1 MITRQDILEQ
11 AVHKCLVE
19 MYKWAQPSIDIDKLI
34 KSGYKDTRENPLY
47 ERHYLSYDNYK
58 YIVDRFI
65 EAYGMTDKWDDIFD
79 LIYKYLIE
87 GGIKDK
93 YIQPKDAPGYRGYED
108 VPSLYKYIDEEDAD
122 IALSLIYECQ
132 HFYNHG
138 QDASRFGMTMALGV
152 GSPNSNK
159 EVVEKYWKQHGYAD
173 FKIEDFEIDNVLYSD
188 EISSEDFIQKLI
200 NKTPNIYGL

>member
-11 AVHKCLVE
+11 AVHKCLAE

-65 EAYGMTDKWDDIFD
+65 EAYGMTDKWDDTFD

-87 GGIKDK
+87 GGLKDK
-93 YIQPKDAPGYRGYED
+93 YIQ
-108 VPSLYKYIDEEDAD
+108 S
-122 IALSLIYECQ
+122 
-132 HFYNHG
+132 
-138 QDASRFGMTMALGV
+138 
-152 GSPNSNK
+152 
-159 EVVEKYWKQHGYAD
+159 
-173 FKIEDFEIDNVLYSD
+173 
-188 EISSEDFIQKLI
+188 
-200 NKTPNIYGL
+200 